1 MSMATRQRLNILKD
15 FLDREK
21 TVLTGRVRS
30 MGTLF
35 RFSRQDFEGQQLPFV
50 LR

>member
-1 MSMATRQRLNILKD
+1 MSMATGQRLNILKD

-21 TVLTGRVRS
+21 TVLIGRVGS
-30 MGTLF
+30 ICTLF
-35 RFSRQDFEGQQLPFV
+35 RLSRQDFEGQQVPFV